1 MQSSRPMT
9 ARGADDQRYEA
20 VIDAAIACFGR
31 WGVARTRMEDIAN
44 EAGIARTIL
53 YRHFAGK
60 DELLRAVIVRHIDG
74 RAAKLHSSIPR
85 KGPAGPLILQALLS
99 GITEPSTD
107 HVSESVLG
115 VEIVHDTALLVATSP
130 DVADAM
136 HRYWKPFLEHAEAR
150 GELRPG
156 VTISEAVRW
165 LTMLVF
171 YFLTLPEISPT
182 GDQLERYLRTFV
194 VNAIIAVD

>member
-1 MQSSRPMT
+1 M
-9 ARGADDQRYEA
+9 
-20 VIDAAIACFGR
+20 VCFGR

-60 DELLRAVIVRHIDG
+60 DELLRAVIVRHIDA
-74 RAAKLHSSIPR
+74 RAAKLHDSIPR
-85 KGPAGPLILQALLS
+85 QGPAGPLILQALLS

-115 VEIVHDTALLVATSP
+115 VEVVHETALLVATST

-136 HRYWKPFLEHAEAR
+136 QRYWKPFLEHAEAR

-171 YFLTLPEISPT
+171 YFLTLPEISPS

-194 VNAIIAVD
+194 VSAIIASD

>member
-1 MQSSRPMT
+1 
-9 ARGADDQRYEA
+9 
-20 VIDAAIACFGR
+20 
-31 WGVARTRMEDIAN
+31 MEDIAN

-60 DELLRAVIVRHIDG
+60 DELLRAVIVRHIDA
-74 RAAKLHSSIPR
+74 RAAKLHGSIPR
-85 KGPAGPLILQALLS
+85 QGPAGPLVLQALLS

-115 VEIVHDTALLVATSP
+115 VEIVHETASLVATSP
-130 DVADAM
+130 EVADAM
-136 HRYWKPFLEHAEAR
+136 HRYWKPFLEHAESR
-150 GELRPG
+150 GELRPS

-171 YFLTLPEISPT
+171 YFLTLPELSPT
-182 GDQLERYLRTFV
+182 EDQLERYLRTFV
-194 VNAIIAVD
+194 VNAIITID